1 MNFNIIGKMHH
12 KIIISIV
19 VVFSTLISAC
29 TELKKTELSEQL
41 QTSSFDQAHWQNLAD
56 HGFPEGFLELGKIAE
71 SSTNEKHLALK
82 HYQQAYDLGY
92 EPAAYYLGRYYYNN
106 PQGSKELELA
116 KKWAIIAA
124 KQGNTG
130 AYLLYADIQISDKN
144 TTKNTASSLQIY
156 KDLASHGNASAS
168 NRLAKFYEKGL
179 HVEKDK
185 AKALEY
191 YNLALSQGNIES
203 ELDIGRFYTY
213 GFAVETDFNKAENIF
228 LRFTKSNNPQ
238 AAYLLFKLY
247 QHQFIIEKKPVLKK
261 SLEWLNIAAYQGY
274 IPAKLQLINHKLAEN
289 PNNIE
294 LQRQELKKL
303 SNLNEGKAS
312 YQLGRLINIQNGLNN
327 QKEELNY
334 YQLAY
339 QQGYEI
345 SAFRIAEYYF
355 NHQENQ
361 QDLLDAQHWQQ
372 KASQL
377 NSDDA
382 LFLQA
387 QFMLEGSSGWQ
398 SNSVKAIEMLQ
409 GLSEQGMRVASKT
422 LAKTFEA
429 GIYTDQNFQQALFY
443 FERAASQGDITAKL
457 NVADYYANGL
467 GTEQDWPHAERIF
480 LHYGNAG
487 YDKAAYLL
495 AKNYE
500 QQAIAVGNK
509 IPEKAIHWYQISA
522 KKNNASA
529 RLKLATLKLEG
540 LGLPQDIKKAKE
552 ELYLLS
558 EQGIADASFLLA
570 GHYSEIEQ
578 DNIQALHF
586 YQLAFIQGSRKPVSI
601 LAELYQQG
609 KGITNPSLKESY
621 INLAN
626 TGNTNSA
633 YLLGI
638 LNEALLE
645 PKNALFWYKKA
656 ANSGH
661 VEAQL
666 AVINNYKK
674 SGDTQAANDW
684 LLKAVQT
691 KNGMALLQY
700 GEALFWGRKMK
711 ADKVQGLAYVLSAS
725 RLHIKSAVAK
735 SLLFMVNLNNVEK
748 IERANQLSKMHI
760 D

>member
-1 MNFNIIGKMHH
+1 MNH

-29 TELKKTELSEQL
+29 TEIKKTELVAQQ
-41 QTSSFDQAHWQNLAD
+41 QTIIFDRKHWQNLAD
-56 HGFPEGFLELGKIAE
+56 HGFPEGYLELGKIAE
-71 SSTNEKHLALK
+71 LSTNEKHLALK

-92 EPAAYYLGRYYYNN
+92 EPAAYYLARYYYNN
-106 PQGSKELELA
+106 HQDPEAIELA
-116 KKWAIIAA
+116 KKWTIIAA

-144 TTKNTASSLQIY
+144 TTKNTASALQIY
-156 KDLASHGNASAS
+156 RDLASHGNASAS
-168 NRLAKFYEKGL
+168 TRLAKFYEKGL
-179 HVEKDK
+179 HVKKDK
-185 AKALEY
+185 EKALEY
-191 YNLALSQGNIES
+191 YRLALSQENIES

-213 GFAVETDFNKAENIF
+213 GYAVETDFNKAENIF
-228 LRFTKSNNPQ
+228 LRFAKSNNSQ
-238 AAYLLFKLY
+238 AAYLLYKLY
-247 QHQFIIEKKPVLKK
+247 QRQFIIEKKPVLKK
-261 SLEWLNIAAYQGY
+261 SYDWLNIAAYQGY
-274 IPAKLQLINHKLAEN
+274 IPAKLQQVNLKLAKK

-294 LQRQELKKL
+294 LIIQELKKL

-312 YQLGRLINIQNGLNN
+312 YQLGRLINTQNTLYP
-327 QKEELNY
+327 QKEELKY

-372 KASQL
+372 IAAQQ
-377 NSDDA
+377 NSDDS

-387 QFMLEGSSGWQ
+387 QFMLTGSSGWQ
-398 SNSVKAIEMLQ
+398 PNSVKAIEILQ
-409 GLSEQGMRVASKT
+409 RLSKQGMKLASKK
-422 LAKTFEA
+422 LAKIFEA
-429 GIYTDQNFQQALFY
+429 GIHTDKDFQQALFY

-457 NVADYYANGL
+457 NAADYYAKGL
-467 GTEQDWPHAERIF
+467 GTEKNWPHAEEIL

-500 QQAIAVGNK
+500 QQAIAVGGK

-522 KKNNASA
+522 KKNNSSA

-540 LGLPQDIKKAKE
+540 QGLPQDIKKAKE
-552 ELYLLS
+552 ELYFLS

-570 GHYSEIEQ
+570 DHYSKI
-578 DNIQALHF
+578 DHDDIQALHF
-586 YQLAFIQGSRKPVSI
+586 YQLAFIQGSRKPVPI

-609 KGITNPSLKESY
+609 NGIIKQSTRESY

-638 LNEALLE
+638 LDDALLK
-645 PKNALFWYKKA
+645 PKSALVWYKKA

-674 SGDTQAANDW
+674 SGNTQAANDW
-684 LLKAVQT
+684 LLKAVKT

-700 GEALFWGRKMK
+700 GKALFWGQKMK
-711 ADKVQGLAYVLSAS
+711 TDKIQGLAYALSAS
-725 RLHIKSAVAK
+725 RLHVRNAVAT
-735 SLLFMVNLNNVEK
+735 SLLFMETLNNVVK
-748 IERANQLSKMHI
+748 IERANQLSKTLI

>member
-1 MNFNIIGKMHH
+1 LNFNIIGKMNH

-19 VVFSTLISAC
+19 VGFSTLISAC
-29 TELKKTELSEQL
+29 TEVKKTELAAQQ
-41 QTSSFDQAHWQNLAD
+41 QTIIYDREHWQNLAD
-56 HGFPEGFLELGKIAE
+56 HGFPEGYLELGKLAE
-71 SSTNEKHLALK
+71 LSTNEKHLALK
-82 HYQQAYDLGY
+82 HYQQSYDLGY
-92 EPAAYYLGRYYYNN
+92 ESAAYYLGRYYYNN
-106 PQGSKELELA
+106 PQGPKELELA

-144 TTKNTASSLQIY
+144 TTKNTDSALQIY
-156 KDLASHGNASAS
+156 RDLASHGNASAS

-191 YNLALSQGNIES
+191 YKLALSQGNIES
-203 ELDIGRFYTY
+203 ELDVGRFYTY
-213 GFAVETDFNKAENIF
+213 GYAVDTDFNKAENIF
-228 LRFTKSNNPQ
+228 LSFAKSNNPQ

-247 QHQFIIEKKPVLKK
+247 QRQFIIERKPLLKK
-261 SLEWLNIAAYQGY
+261 SHEWLNISAYQGY
-274 IPAKLQLINHKLAEN
+274 IPAKLQLINLKLAKK

-294 LQRQELKKL
+294 LIVQELKKL

-312 YQLGRLINIQNGLNN
+312 YQLGRLINTQNSLNP
-327 QKEELNY
+327 QKKELEY
-334 YQLAY
+334 YRLAY

-372 KASQL
+372 IAAQQ
-377 NSDDA
+377 NSGDS

-387 QFMLEGSSGWQ
+387 QFMLTGSSGWQ
-398 SNSVKAIEMLQ
+398 PNSVKAIETLQ
-409 GLSEQGMRVASKT
+409 GLSEQGMRLASKS
-422 LAKTFEA
+422 LAKIFEA
-429 GIYTDQNFQQALFY
+429 GIYTDKDFQQALFY

-457 NVADYYANGL
+457 NAADYYANGL
-467 GTEQDWPHAERIF
+467 GAEKDWPHAEEIF

-500 QQAIAVGNK
+500 QQAITVGDK

-558 EQGIADASFLLA
+558 EQGIAEASFLLA
-570 GHYSEIEQ
+570 DHYSKIDQ

-586 YQLAFIQGSRKPVSI
+586 YQLAFIQGSRKPVPI

-609 KGITNPSLKESY
+609 NGITNPSMKESY

-645 PKNALFWYKKA
+645 PQNALFWYKKA

-674 SGDTQAANDW
+674 SGDTQAVNDW

-711 ADKVQGLAYVLSAS
+711 ADKVQGLAYALSAS
-725 RLHIKSAVAK
+725 KLHIKSAVAT

-748 IERANQLSKMHI
+748 IERANQLSKVHLN
-760 D
+760 